1 MTDMNKKFTQDE
13 ELSEFTDRVLKG
25 QMNHSVSNSDE
36 ELRGLEETILRL
48 HNNMPSSSLEESTKK
63 QMLVRLN
70 ARIRREKEQPQKMS
84 FWAALFNSQWLRNPS
99 RPQFATAVGIL
110 VIVITAVV
118 VSPSLSGS
126 SGGSTIIG
134 TAFSGSNGFILPA
147 ILLGLIVLILWLKR
161 KG

>member
-1 MTDMNKKFTQDE
+1 MTDINKKFSQDD

-25 QMNHSVSNSDE
+25 QMKHTASDSDE
-36 ELRGLEETILRL
+36 EMRGLEETILRL

-84 FWAALFNSQWLRNPS
+84 FWASLFSSEWIRNPS
-99 RPQFATAVGIL
+99 RPQFAAALGIIAL
-110 VIVITAVV
+110 VIAAVV
-118 VSPSLSGS
+118 VSPALSGS

-134 TAFSGSNGFILPA
+134 TALSGSNSFILPA
-147 ILLGLIVLILWLKR
+147 VLLGLIVLILWLKR
-161 KG
+161 RR